1 MAEPRS
7 TPDHPDERKQSPW
20 TWLVPLSLLAA
31 LVGLYFVWP
40 GFQQFVDD
48 AYRVLASGE
57 QQQVEQWVRGFGAW
71 SFAVIL
77 ALMLMQ
83 TLVAVLPSVL
93 LMVVAV
99 LAYGPVL
106 GGLLAWGGL
115 LLAAGLGYGIGRG
128 LGSLTV
134 DRLIGAK
141 AKHKV
146 EHVVDRYGV
155 WAIIAAR
162 ISPVLST
169 DAVSIVAG
177 LVKMRVL
184 PFLAASAAGTLPLTV
199 LIAYLGADIRRLT
212 TGLTIISIASL
223 AIFVGYVLYDQY
235 QQRKQ

>member
-7 TPDHPDERKQSPW
+7 TPDHSNERKQSSW
-20 TWLVPLSLLAA
+20 TWLIPLGLLAA

-40 GFQQFVDD
+40 GYQQFVDD
-48 AYRVLASGE
+48 AYRVLSSGE
-57 QQQVEQWVRGFGAW
+57 QQRVEQWVRGFGAW
-71 SFAVIL
+71 GFAVIL

-83 TLVAVLPSVL
+83 TLIAVLPSVL

-128 LGSLTV
+128 FGTLTV
-134 DRLIGAK
+134 DRLIGSK

-146 EHVVDRYGV
+146 EHIVDRYGIWGIV
-155 WAIIAAR
+155 AAR
-162 ISPVLST
+162 ISPILST

-177 LVKMRVL
+177 LVKMRAL
-184 PFLAASAAGTLPLTV
+184 PFLTATGAGTLPLTV
-199 LIAYLGADIRRLT
+199 LIAYLGEDIQRLT
-212 TGLTIISIASL
+212 TGLTVISIASL
-223 AIFVGYVLYDQY
+223 AIFIGYVLYDQHKH
-235 QQRKQ
+235 QQ